1 MYDKLASIYDYFVN
15 WENRLA
21 YELPFL
27 EQQLSTLGENPSQ
40 IRVMDTAC
48 GTGHHAIALANL
60 GFQVSGSDLF
70 PEMVSLAD
78 ANAKAAGKQVTFR
91 TAGFGNISESFGQPG
106 EFDAVLCLGNS
117 LPHVDSNKDLQ
128 NTLWDFKELLR
139 SGGMLLLQIRNFDL
153 VMGEKKRWMEPQTV
167 KDGSME
173 WLFLRFYDFE
183 ADGKIQFNILSL
195 NRKANTPWQTQLT
208 STHLLP
214 IYSEELKAELGALGF
229 RDVRLYGNLAA
240 EPYAADSSGDL
251 VLIAYK
257 A

>member
-1 MYDKLASIYDYFVN
+1 MYDKLATIYDYFVN
-15 WENRLA
+15 WDNRLA
-21 YELPFL
+21 YELPFI
-27 EQQLSTLGENPSQ
+27 EQQLRTLGDDPSQ

-60 GFQVSGSDLF
+60 GYEVSGSDLF

-78 ANAKAAGKQVTFR
+78 ANAKAAGARVTFR
-91 TAGFGNISESFGQPG
+91 TAGFGSIRESFKQPG

-117 LPHVDSNKDLQ
+117 MPHVASMSDLERALQ
-128 NTLWDFKELLR
+128 DFQQLLR
-139 SGGMLLLQIRNFDL
+139 PGGLILLQMRNFDK
-153 VMGEKKRWMEPQTV
+153 VMGEKNRWMEPQSV
-167 KDGSME
+167 KDGSVE

-195 NRKANTPWQTQLT
+195 HRKANAPWHTQLT

-214 IYSEELKAELGALGF
+214 FFSEQLKVELGLLGF
-229 RDVRLYGNLAA
+229 KDIRMYGNLAA
-240 EPYAADSSGDL
+240 DPYTTNSSGDM
-251 VLIAYK
+251 VVIATK

>member
-15 WENRLA
+15 WEGRLA

-27 EQQLSTLGENPSQ
+27 EEKLHTLEEDPSQ

-48 GTGHHAIALANL
+48 GTGHHAIALASH

-78 ANAKAAGKQVTFR
+78 ANAKAAGEKVTFR
-91 TAGFGNISESFGQPG
+91 TAGFGNISESFKQPG
-106 EFDAVLCLGNS
+106 EFDAVFCLGNS
-117 LPHVDSNKDLQ
+117 LPHVNSNQDLEK
-128 NTLWDFKELLR
+128 TLLDFEDLLR
-139 SGGMLLLQIRNFDL
+139 PGGMLLLQMRNFDL
-153 VMGEKKRWMEPQTV
+153 VMGEKKRWMEPQSV
-167 KDGSME
+167 KDGSTE

-195 NRKANTPWQTQLT
+195 HRKANASWQTQLT

-214 IYSEELKAELGALGF
+214 IYSEKLKAELTSLGF
-229 RDVRLYGNLAA
+229 RDIALYGNLAGDS
-240 EPYAADSSGDL
+240 YSAASSGDL

>member
-1 MYDKLASIYDYFVN
+1 
-15 WENRLA
+15 
-21 YELPFL
+21 
-27 EQQLSTLGENPSQ
+27 
-40 IRVMDTAC
+40 MDTAC

-78 ANAKAAGKQVTFR
+78 ANAKAAGQQVVFR
-91 TAGFGNISESFGQPG
+91 TAGFGNINDCFGQPG
-106 EFDAVLCLGNS
+106 EFNAVLCLGNS
-117 LPHVDSNKDLQ
+117 LPHVDSNEDLKKA
-128 NTLWDFKELLR
+128 LLDFKELLC
-139 SGGMLLLQIRNFDL
+139 SGGMLLLQMRNFDL

-167 KDGSME
+167 KDGATE

-195 NRKANTPWQTQLT
+195 HRKANAPWQTQLT
-208 STHLLP
+208 SAHLLP
-214 IYSEELKAELGALGF
+214 IYSEQLKAELGILGF
-229 RDVRLYGNLAA
+229 RDIQLYGNLAA
-240 EPYAADSSGDL
+240 EPYAAYSSGDL

>member
-1 MYDKLASIYDYFVN
+1 MYDKLATIYDYFVN
-15 WENRLA
+15 WDSRLA

-27 EQQLSTLGENPSQ
+27 EQQLRTLGEDPSQ

-60 GFQVSGSDLF
+60 GFQMSGSDLF

-78 ANAKAAGKQVTFR
+78 ANAKAAGARVNFR
-91 TAGFGNISESFGQPG
+91 TAGFGSISKSFKQPG

-117 LPHVDSNKDLQ
+117 LPHVVSEADLDKA
-128 NTLWDFKELLR
+128 LRDFKELLR
-139 SGGMLLLQIRNFDL
+139 PGGLLLLQMRNFDK
-153 VMGEKKRWMEPQTV
+153 VMGEKNRWMEPQAV
-167 KDGSME
+167 KDGSTE

-195 NRKANTPWQTQLT
+195 HRKANAPWQTQLT

-214 IYSEELKAELGALGF
+214 IFSEKLQTELALLGF
-229 RDVRLYGNLAA
+229 TNIKFYGNLAA
-240 EPYAADSSGDL
+240 ESYTAGSSGDL
-251 VLIAYK
+251 VIIAYK
-257 A
+257 V

>member
-27 EQQLSTLGENPSQ
+27 EQELRKLGADPSQ
-40 IRVMDTAC
+40 IQVMDTAC

-70 PEMVSLAD
+70 PEMVSVAD
-78 ANAKAAGKQVTFR
+78 ANARAAGMQVTFR
-91 TAGFGNISESFGQPG
+91 TAGFGGISDTFRQPG

-117 LPHVDSNKDLQ
+117 LPHVSCVADLDKALIDFKDL
-128 NTLWDFKELLR
+128 LR
-139 SGGMLLLQIRNFDL
+139 PGGLLLLQMRNFDL

-167 KDGSME
+167 REGTTE

-183 ADGKIQFNILSL
+183 ADGRIQFNILSL
-195 NRKANTPWQTQLT
+195 HRKANAPWQTQLT
-208 STHLLP
+208 STHLYP
-214 IYSEELKAELGALGF
+214 IFSDQLSQELVALGF
-229 RDVRLYGNLAA
+229 NNIRLYGNLGAD
-240 EPYAADSSGDL
+240 PYSANSSGDL
-251 VLIAYK
+251 VLLANK
-257 A
+257 S

>member
-27 EQQLSTLGENPSQ
+27 EKELRALGANPFD

-48 GTGHHAIALANL
+48 GTGHHAIALAQL

-78 ANAKAAGKQVTFR
+78 ANARAAGVQVTFR
-91 TAGFGNISESFGQPG
+91 TAGFGGISETFQQPG
-106 EFDAVLCLGNS
+106 AFDAVFCLGNS
-117 LPHVDSNKDLQ
+117 LPHVNSEADLDK
-128 NTLWDFKELLR
+128 TLLDFRELLR
-139 SGGMLLLQIRNFDL
+139 PGGLLLLQMRNFDL
-153 VMGEKKRWMEPQTV
+153 VMGEKRRWMEPQTV
-167 KDGSME
+167 KDGSTE

-183 ADGKIQFNILSL
+183 ADGRIQFNILSL
-195 NRKANTPWQTQLT
+195 HRTANSPWNTQLT

-214 IYSEELKAELGALGF
+214 IYSEKLSQELVSLGF
-229 RDVRLYGNLAA
+229 NNIRLYGNLGAD
-240 EPYAADSSGDL
+240 PYAAGSSGDL
-251 VLIAYK
+251 VLLANKI
-257 A
+257 

>member
-1 MYDKLASIYDYFVN
+1 MYDKLATIYDYFVN
-15 WENRLA
+15 WESRLA

-27 EQQLSTLGENPSQ
+27 EQQLSTLGEDPSQ

-48 GTGHHAIALANL
+48 GTGHHAIALASH
-60 GFQVSGSDLF
+60 GFQTFGSDLF

-78 ANAKAAGKQVTFR
+78 ANAKAAGARVTFR
-91 TAGFGNISESFGQPG
+91 TAGFGSINDSFKQPG

-117 LPHVDSNKDLQ
+117 LPHVSSVADLDKALQ
-128 NTLWDFKELLR
+128 DFKQLLR
-139 SGGMLLLQIRNFDL
+139 PGGLIILQMRNFDK
-153 VMGEKKRWMEPQTV
+153 VMGEKNRWMEPQTV
-167 KDGSME
+167 QDGSVD

-195 NRKANTPWQTQLT
+195 HRKANAPWHTQLT

-214 IYSEELKAELGALGF
+214 IFSEQLKTELGLLGF
-229 RDVRLYGNLAA
+229 KDIKLYGNLAA
-240 EPYAADSSGDL
+240 DPFAATTSGDM
-251 VLIAYK
+251 VVVATK

>member
-15 WENRLA
+15 WESRLA

-27 EQQLSTLGENPSQ
+27 ERQLHTLGDDPSQ

-70 PEMVSLAD
+70 PEMVGLAD
-78 ANAKAAGKQVTFR
+78 ANAKAAGKRVTFR
-91 TAGFGNISESFGQPG
+91 TAGFGNISEIFRQQA

-117 LPHVDSNKDLQ
+117 LPHVSSGLDLKKTLQDFKDL
-128 NTLWDFKELLR
+128 LR
-139 SGGMLLLQIRNFDL
+139 PGGLLLLQMRNFDL
-153 VMGEKKRWMEPQTV
+153 VMGEKKRWMEPQSV
-167 KDGSME
+167 KDGATE

-195 NRKANTPWQTQLT
+195 HRKANAPWQTQLT

-214 IYSEELKAELGALGF
+214 IFSEQLKVELTLLGF
-229 RDVRLYGNLAA
+229 RDIKLYGNLAA

-251 VLIAYK
+251 VLLAYK